1 MAQPTHDPLTVLAP
15 LAGTVMPL
23 ADVPDPVFAE
33 ELVGPGLALDPR
45 RDGVVT
51 AVSPVAGTVVKLH
64 AHAFVVVAEGSHA
77 ALVHLGLDTV
87 QLGGEGFTLHVAEGA
102 EVAAGDPVV
111 SWDPATVE
119 ASGRSP
125 VCPVVA
131 LDAKPGTVTA
141 VAQVG
146 TALAAGEPLFTWA

>member
-1 MAQPTHDPLTVLAP
+1 MAEPTPAPLTVLAP
-15 LAGTVMPL
+15 FGGTVMPL

-64 AHAFVVVAEGSHA
+64 AHAFVVLAEGSRA

-87 QLGGEGFTLHVAEGA
+87 QLAGEGFTLHVAEGA

-111 SWDPATVE
+111 SWDPAAVE
-119 ASGRSP
+119 DGGRSP

-131 LDAKPGTVTA
+131 LDARPSSVTA
-141 VAQVG
+141 IAPLGAAVSAG
-146 TALAAGEPLFTWA
+146 DALFSWA